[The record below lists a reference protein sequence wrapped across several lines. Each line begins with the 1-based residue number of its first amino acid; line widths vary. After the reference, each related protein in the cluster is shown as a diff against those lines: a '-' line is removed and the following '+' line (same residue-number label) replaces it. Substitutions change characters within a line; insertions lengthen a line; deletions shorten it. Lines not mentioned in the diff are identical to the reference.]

1 MKDRADITVR
11 KAKSS
16 DIPFLITSIIEA
28 DKSGTNKSSYCSL
41 LNITETELSDLLR
54 KVFEL
59 ELDGF
64 EFCVSS
70 FCVLEYKN
78 ELVGALASWI
88 EYENGIPSWQN
99 RMLSIREEANPDS
112 FSHLLK
118 MNETSAN
125 LIPERTHFSLQIE
138 SLYIIPEFRGMGLF
152 KLMLDFH
159 YENSIIH
166 FKNLHSIEL
175 IVYDNNVAALNSYSK
190 LGFNIIKKTKLNNQ
204 VINSIFPSNGMFLIS
219 KSI

>member
-1 MKDRADITVR
+1 
-11 KAKSS
+11 
-16 DIPFLITSIIEA
+16 
-28 DKSGTNKSSYCSL
+28 
-41 LNITETELSDLLR
+41 
-54 KVFEL
+54 
-59 ELDGF
+59 
-64 EFCVSS
+64 
-70 FCVLEYKN
+70 LEYKN

-204 VINSIFPSNGMFLIS
+204 LINSIFPSNGMFLIS